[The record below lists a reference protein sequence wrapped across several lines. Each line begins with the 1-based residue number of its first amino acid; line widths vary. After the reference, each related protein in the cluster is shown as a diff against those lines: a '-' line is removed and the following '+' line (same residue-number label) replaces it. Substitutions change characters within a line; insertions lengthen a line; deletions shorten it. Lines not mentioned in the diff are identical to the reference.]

1 MRDFTA
7 KSSRK
12 IQNTQTSPNLPTKKI
27 ELLKQSYHSPN
38 KKKHHPH
45 HPPPPAPTDHPI
57 PTCHGSP
64 PDDGLPV
71 AVGRVRGGFADDHL
85 LPWRSGCRAGE
96 PGPNVLAAAAWE
108 KNGGKKRI
116 VIT

>member
-38 KKKHHPH
+38 KKNHITHITPHPQ
-45 HPPPPAPTDHPI
+45 HPRITPSPPATDH
-57 PTCHGSP
+57 P

-108 KNGGKKRI
+108 KKRWEKKE
-116 VIT
+116 